1 MAFAI
6 FLVVVAGLAATG
18 VIMESDKRPEP
29 PARAATVKTSARAPS
44 GPVSR

>member
-18 VIMESDKRPEP
+18 VITESDKQPAP
-29 PARAATVKTSARAPS
+29 PARSASVKTGTSASVNR
-44 GPVSR
+44 